1 MTEQPTRRTVLA
13 AAAAT
18 TALSTTSQIVGASEG
33 PDQIHDTTLTDDLTV
48 TNMTGTEHQ
57 VSMQLTALNDDE
69 TFERSE
75 VVSSRRNANEV
86 RIADLSVPG
95 GRYEFAVE
103 TDTQQVTTTVP
114 LSPQGQRRY
123 ERLDIRVLP
132 DRLSVENAEI

>member
-1 MTEQPTRRTVLA
+1 MQGWRDRTTRRT
-13 AAAAT
+13 
-18 TALSTTSQIVGASEG
+18 I
-33 PDQIHDTTLTDDLTV
+33 ILTDDLAV

-57 VSMQLTALNDDE
+57 VSMQLAALNDDE

-75 VVSSRRNANEV
+75 VVSSRRNTNEV

-95 GRYEFAVE
+95 GRDEFAVE

-132 DRLSVENAEI
+132 DRLSIENAEI